1 MEGSRPGL
9 VQLKDTRIIYING
22 AIDDDMACAFNTILL
37 NLEHENPDEDI
48 ILYINSPG
56 GSVPAGL
63 SMIDTMNLIS
73 CDVVTICVG
82 LAASMG
88 ALLLMSGTKG
98 KRKILPHSKTLIHQ
112 PLGSFN
118 SGAMQVS
125 DIEIVAKELLRTK
138 EEVYTIISECTGQP
152 YEKICADCDRDHTL
166 TAQAPSANF
175 CLSSSAYAL
184 GMGSSTSSPAFRQR
198 RPASPMVSP
207 IPWYSKALLAPP

>member
-1 MEGSRPGL
+1 MKRQEDNSMEGSRPGL

-166 TAQAPSANF
+166 TAQESLDYHIVDEIVTQHKKVNNLF
-175 CLSSSAYAL
+175 E
-184 GMGSSTSSPAFRQR
+184 
-198 RPASPMVSP
+198 V
-207 IPWYSKALLAPP
+207 